1 MEIKLSEKAI
11 DLLKNDKIA
20 RTIVKKLLDAQY
32 TRFTYVE
39 GRDAK
44 ATTGS
49 MLRFDDPDEEVHR
62 IANEL
67 CGEEILDSYTP
78 LSLSVYYLKGEKP
91 VHETGTPWNK
101 ELRKTLA
108 QYFK

>member
-1 MEIKLSEKAI
+1 MDLSERAI

-20 RTIVKKLLDAQY
+20 RTIVKKLLDSQY
-32 TRFTYVE
+32 TRLTYIE

-44 ATTGS
+44 ATTGT
-49 MLRFDDPDEEVHR
+49 MLRFDAPDKKVHD
-62 IANEL
+62 IADEL
-67 CGEEILDSYTP
+67 CKEEILDSNTP
-78 LSLSVYYLKGEKP
+78 ISLTVYYLRGEKP

>member
-1 MEIKLSEKAI
+1 MDLSEKAI

-44 ATTGS
+44 ATTGG
-49 MLRFDDPDEEVHR
+49 MLRFDAPDEEVHGV
-62 IANEL
+62 ADEL
-67 CGEEILDSYTP
+67 CREGILSSYTP
-78 LSLSVYYLKGEKP
+78 LSLPVYHLKGEKL
-91 VHETGTPWNK
+91 VHGTATPRNE
-101 ELRKTLA
+101 ELRKAITP
-108 QYFK
+108 YFK